1 MATGVNT
8 SQKSK
13 QVVIKAI
20 RNFRQKVHYFKW
32 KLWKYQDASE
42 TYFMERNFEMVDFC
56 DKNVDAYKKA
66 FVAANRML
74 ETLEEKLKAN
84 YK

>member
-1 MATGVNT
+1 
-8 SQKSK
+8 
-13 QVVIKAI
+13 
-20 RNFRQKVHYFKW
+20 
-32 KLWKYQDASE
+32 
-42 TYFMERNFEMVDFC
+42 MERNFEMVDFC